1 MRRSRGIGSRPWT
14 RLRLAALDRDGYTCG
29 DCGKTAARFEVHHRD
44 KNARN
49 NSLDNLV
56 CLCRG
61 CHIRVH
67 LPIGHVTP
75 DWKGFGVD

>member
-1 MRRSRGIGSRPWT
+1 MRKQRGIHSRGWE
-14 RLRLAALDRDGYTCG
+14 RLRLAVLQRDGYTCG

-44 KNARN
+44 KNALN
-49 NSLDNLV
+49 NSLDNLLT
-56 CLCRG
+56 LCRG

-67 LPIGHVTP
+67 STGTVKP